1 MSSKFVI
8 LLFISV
14 ASSEI
19 TAPGIDRSYSDGV
32 KSVGYSVVYGDED
45 MTIINQAVSDAEKSS
60 MLKSRVNLNEAIA
73 PLPSQDVKCLMSVD
87 RYCSKEMLQ
96 TKGLLIQA
104 LKNNC
109 EKCTQKEKEVAGRTI
124 ASMMAHDSV
133 AWKMFLTRSALL
145 SIPRKKRVKIE
156 DVKLK
161 TKGRPEEIT
170 SKSKFTLPGF
180 NVRVKRHAAVK
191 I

>member
-32 KSVGYSVVYGDED
+32 KSVGYSVIYGDED

-96 TKGLLIQA
+96 TKGNIFITVQVFSTIIMTYSCRLQYPLLLLFA
-104 LKNNC
+104 PKVNC
-109 EKCTQKEKEVAGRTI
+109 I
-124 ASMMAHDSV
+124 LID
-133 AWKMFLTRSALL
+133 LL
-145 SIPRKKRVKIE
+145 S
-156 DVKLK
+156 L
-161 TKGRPEEIT
+161 
-170 SKSKFTLPGF
+170 
-180 NVRVKRHAAVK
+180 N
-191 I
+191 